1 MVPEP
6 RGLETTGRGASVTRY
21 VKISSIINYLTT
33 AIQTKQSQHPAETRL
48 RYPFSI
54 RRGLAMNN
62 HSLISASRNT
72 HAKIALLA
80 VAVSVVF
87 MAVVSASSIT
97 RQDSGARVHGP
108 VVKATTLTNVAKS
121 DGALVR

>member
-21 VKISSIINYLTT
+21 VEISSIINDLTA

-72 HAKIALLA
+72 HATIALLA
-80 VAVSVVF
+80 VALPKL
-87 MAVVSASSIT
+87 T
-97 RQDSGARVHGP
+97 KPD
-108 VVKATTLTNVAKS
+108 ATGSTNTPEA
-121 DGALVR
+121 GRALQQVPHV